1 MSKETIKKDVT
12 AQKDRRG
19 TTKHEHAE
27 TTIESPAAPDTPNG
41 AEANEVKHV
50 NRVVETVDE
59 PGEGEHSLVETTI
72 VKRRNFFA
80 PENRRTV
87 LIVAVVALVALVA
100 MLFLW
105 SRRGNDANTTAIAVT
120 AKTAATD
127 ADGHAAGGEDHGA
140 EEGAEV
146 HLEPEALTSAGL
158 EYEGVTQRSAIALL
172 RVTGTI
178 EANPRQTQQVSPLVG
193 GRVERVNVAIG
204 DRVGAGQVLAVI
216 SSPEIAEAHG
226 KLREAETR
234 LDTAQR
240 TLTRVQ
246 RTENRVQILSAKARL
261 DESET
266 TLKRTRRLIELGAG
280 AGKDLI
286 AAEAAYKTAKAE
298 HDFQSNIPLN
308 RELQEA
314 QAEVRTVQVDVSHQR
329 QSLAAL
335 GAPVAAG
342 TRDDYSQNIS
352 LITLR
357 APASG
362 LVTERAVN
370 AGAGVAA
377 GTTLFTLSN
386 LSSVYVIANVPE
398 AQVGSVRTGTPAEI
412 RSTALSDTVLR
423 GQVNYVDP
431 QLDEATRTARA
442 RIEIAN
448 PGERLRAGMFVE
460 VGFQT
465 TTGSATGEELVIPA
479 SAVQRVENKTIVF
492 IPKTDEPGAFE
503 AREIEVGGE
512 SDGYLRV
519 LSKPGRYR
527 FRVAANGET
536 EAAVRSGEMRYIDDQ
551 GKSVVVRKRK
561 RIRLYVTGKKEIH
574 GP

>member
-1 MSKETIKKDVT
+1 MSKETIERDVT
-12 AQKDRRG
+12 SQDGRG
-19 TTKHEHAE
+19 TTNHAHAE
-27 TTIESPAAPDTPNG
+27 TKIESPVARDTPNG
-41 AEANEVKHV
+41 AEATEVKHV
-50 NRVVETVDE
+50 NSFAETVNA
-59 PGEGEHSLVETTI
+59 PGGEQTIVETTT
-72 VKRRNFFA
+72 VERRKFFDPSNKRM
-80 PENRRTV
+80 V
-87 LIVAVVALVALVA
+87 LIVALVALVA
-100 MLFLW
+100 LAAILFLW
-105 SRRGNDANTTAIAVT
+105 SRRQNNTKTVAET
-120 AKTAATD
+120 AKTTATD
-127 ADGHAAGGEDHGA
+127 ADGHAAGGGEHGA

-146 HLEPEALTSAGL
+146 RLEPEALTSAGL
-158 EYEGVTQRSAIALL
+158 EYEGVTQRPAVALL
-172 RVTGTI
+172 RVTGTV

-193 GRVERVNVAIG
+193 GRVERVNVAVG
-204 DRVGAGQVLAVI
+204 DRVGAGSVLAVI

-234 LDTAQR
+234 LETAQR
-240 TLTRVQ
+240 NLTRVQ
-246 RTENRVQILSAKARL
+246 RTENRVNILAAQARL
-261 DESET
+261 DESEA

-298 HDFQSNIPLN
+298 YDFQSNIPLN

-314 QAEVRTVQVDVSHQR
+314 QAAVRTAQVDASHLR

-335 GAPVAAG
+335 GAPVPAG
-342 TRDDYSQNIS
+342 TRDDHRQNIS

-398 AQVGSVRTGTPAEI
+398 AQVGSVRQGTPAEI
-412 RSTALSDTVLR
+412 RSTALGDTVLR
-423 GQVNYVDP
+423 GNVSYVDP
-431 QLDEATRTARA
+431 QLNEATRTARA
-442 RIEIAN
+442 RIEVAN

-465 TTGSATGEELVIPA
+465 TTGEATGEELVISA
-479 SAVQRVENKTIVF
+479 EAVQRVENKTIVF
-492 IPKTDEPGAFE
+492 LPKDDEPGAFE

-512 SDGYLRV
+512 SDGYVRV
-519 LSKPGRYR
+519 LSGLKM
-527 FRVAANGET
+527 GEKVVT
-536 EAAVRSGEMRYIDDQ
+536 KGSFILKTQMQKGEM
-551 GKSVVVRKRK
+551 G
-561 RIRLYVTGKKEIH
+561 EH
-574 GP
+574 GH